1 MFTYAPV
8 IWMFCS
14 KTLSKEIERIHKR
27 ALRAVSC
34 DFYSSYETLLI
45 SSGCKR
51 IHEIHIYHILCEV
64 YKTLHNLNPSFMQAL
79 FRAKPLRYSF
89 RNANLLLLPVA
100 KSQRFALPDSA
111 KSQIT
116 LETFKRSLKALNLLK
131 LCTCKICKI

>member
-1 MFTYAPV
+1 MLQLSGCFVV
-8 IWMFCS
+8 I
-14 KTLSKEIERIHKR
+14 TLSKEIERIHKR

-100 KSQRFALPDSA
+100 KSQRFSISWRLFVECSPRQCKVSDYSG
-111 KSQIT
+111 
-116 LETFKRSLKALNLLK
+116 NL
-131 LCTCKICKI
+131 